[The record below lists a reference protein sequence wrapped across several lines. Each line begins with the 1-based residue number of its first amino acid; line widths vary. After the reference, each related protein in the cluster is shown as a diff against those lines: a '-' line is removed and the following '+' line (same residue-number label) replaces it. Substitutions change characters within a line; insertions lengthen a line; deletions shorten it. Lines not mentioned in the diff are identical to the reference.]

1 MSRTTRDYADRHPR
15 NKVPRKGARSGAARK
30 PPARG
35 AGGGGKV
42 GLPAWAWMVVG
53 LSAGLVVAAFVYVG
67 RPAQPMDMAPSTAD
81 KARPKAIELPPKEPS
96 RFAFYKMLPSYEV
109 VVSDEVLNAP
119 PPPKPKPVAPAA
131 PPPPAAD
138 DPIADFAQGA
148 PAADKPAPPSPGP
161 QASTAER
168 VAALQAAVAEE
179 ERRQQAKAPSPST
192 AVPKPAPAT
201 KPTPAPAS
209 VADAAGSERYLIQV
223 AAYRSRSDADQQRA
237 ALALLG
243 LSAKVEQVT
252 IDNRDTWYRVRVG
265 PYSNAASAETAQR
278 TLQSQGLKGVVMKVK
293 S

>member
-15 NKVPRKGARSGAARK
+15 NKAPRKAARAGAARK
-30 PPARG
+30 PPVR
-35 AGGGGKV
+35 GGGSGKAS
-42 GLPAWAWMVVG
+42 LPAWAWMVVG

-81 KARPKAIELPPKEPS
+81 KVKPKAIELPPKEPS
-96 RFAFYKMLPSYEV
+96 RFAFYEMLPSYEV

-119 PPPKPKPVAPAA
+119 PPPKPKPAAPAAA
-131 PPPPAAD
+131 PPPTAD
-138 DPIADFAQGA
+138 DPIADFAQAA

-179 ERRQQAKAPSPST
+179 ERRQQAKAQAQSA
-192 AVPKPAPAT
+192 AVPKPGPGT
-201 KPTPAPAS
+201 KPGPAPAG
-209 VADAAGSERYLIQV
+209 VADAGGRERYLIQV
-223 AAYRSRSDADQQRA
+223 AAYRSRGDADQQRA

-252 IDNRDTWYRVRVG
+252 IDQRDTWYRVRVG
-265 PYSNAASAETAQR
+265 PYANAAAAESAQR
-278 TLQSQGLKGVVMKVK
+278 TLQAQGLKGVVMKVK